1 MDKNEITEGNDQ
13 KEAMAT
19 RVQDARIRI
28 LAEREDKKKGAVK
41 LTNKLLKGI
50 SYKEEIPVRLVTGD
64 YGLLEINALAEG
76 DIVEIFDE
84 VGLSTLQASGE
95 EGGFSKEQYNF
106 FWSLVA
112 ASSGLDKKLIKKTF
126 ALGES
131 AIVGQVI
138 LQISGFGD
146 TAAEDVETFPE
157 Q

>member
-1 MDKNEITEGNDQ
+1 MEKNKIAEGNDQ
-13 KEAMAT
+13 KEAMAA
-19 RVQDARIRI
+19 RVKDARIRI

-41 LTNKLLKGI
+41 LTNKLLKGVG
-50 SYKEEIPVRLVTGD
+50 YKEEIPVKLVTGD
-64 YGLLEINALAEG
+64 YGLLEINALGEG
-76 DIVEIFDE
+76 KIVEIFDE
-84 VGLSTLQASGE
+84 VGLANLQSSE
-95 EGGFSKEQYNF
+95 EGFSKDQYNF

-146 TAAEDVETFPE
+146 TAAEDVESFPE
-157 Q
+157 